1 MMPYEYDYLFEVMF
15 VLIFAI
21 VAVTF
26 IVILVRGV
34 SEWNSNNHSP
44 KLSVEAT
51 CVSKRTSVTHHSDPV
66 AGDIS
71 GAHGYTH
78 SSNTTYYATFE
89 VESGDRMEFRIS
101 GPQYGKLR
109 EGDTGTLSFQGTRF
123 LSFDRHSSQ
132 KEDVSFE
139 IEHSGDDSYHGL
151 KI

>member
-1 MMPYEYDYLFEVMF
+1 MMPYEFDYFF
-15 VLIFAI
+15 
-21 VAVTF
+21 
-26 IVILVRGV
+26 
-34 SEWNSNNHSP
+34 NSNNHSP
-44 KLSVEAT
+44 KLGVEAT

-101 GPQYGKLR
+101 GPKLR

-123 LSFDRHSSQ
+123 LSFDRHESQ
-132 KEDVSFE
+132 REDVSFE
-139 IEHSGDDSYHGL
+139 IENSSD
-151 KI
+151 IEVEVE

>member
-1 MMPYEYDYLFEVMF
+1 MTPCGFDFIFPLMF
-15 VLIFAI
+15 VLVFSL
-21 VAVTF
+21 VAVTI
-26 IVILVRGV
+26 IVTLVRGV
-34 SEWNSNNHSP
+34 SEWSHNNHSP
-44 KLSVEAT
+44 KLSAEAT

-78 SSNTTYYATFE
+78 SSNTTYYAAFE

-123 LSFDRHSSQ
+123 LSFDRHVSQ
-132 KEDVSFE
+132 REDVSFE
-139 IEHSGDDSYHGL
+139 IENSSD
-151 KI
+151 IEVEVE

>member
-1 MMPYEYDYLFEVMF
+1 MMPYEFDYLFTIMF

-21 VAVTF
+21 IAVTF

-34 SEWNSNNHSP
+34 TEWNNNNHSP

-51 CVSKRTSVTHHSDPV
+51 CVAKRTNTTHHDEPV

-78 SSNTTYYATFE
+78 SSNTTYYAAFE

-123 LSFDRHSSQ
+123 LSFDRHASQ
-132 KEDVSFE
+132 REDVSFE
-139 IEHSGDDSYHGL
+139 LERSSGVEVEVE
-151 KI
+151 

>member
-1 MMPYEYDYLFEVMF
+1 MMYYEFDSLFIIMF
-15 VLIFAI
+15 VLVFAI
-21 VAVTF
+21 VAVSF

-34 SEWNSNNHSP
+34 SEWSHNNHSP
-44 KLSVEAT
+44 KLGVEAT
-51 CVSKRTSVTHHSDPV
+51 CVSKRTSVTHHSDPI

-71 GAHGYTH
+71 GSHGYTH
-78 SSNTTYYATFE
+78 SSNTTYYAAFE

-123 LSFDRHSSQ
+123 LSFDRHESQ

-139 IEHSGDDSYHGL
+139 IEHCGDDSYRGL

>member
-1 MMPYEYDYLFEVMF
+1 MTPYGFDFIFPLMF
-15 VLIFAI
+15 VLVFSL

-26 IVILVRGV
+26 VVTLVRGA
-34 SEWNSNNHSP
+34 SEWNRNNHSP
-44 KLSVEAT
+44 KLGVEAT
-51 CVSKRTSVTHHSDPV
+51 CVSKRTNVTHHNEPV

-89 VESGDRMEFRIS
+89 VESGDRIEFHIT
-101 GPQYGKLR
+101 GLQYGKLR

-139 IEHSGDDSYHGL
+139 IENSSD
-151 KI
+151 IEVEVE

>member
-1 MMPYEYDYLFEVMF
+1 MMFYEFDSLFTVMF
-15 VLIFAI
+15 VLVFAI
-21 VAVTF
+21 IAVTF

-34 SEWNSNNHSP
+34 SEWSHNNHSP
-44 KLSVEAT
+44 KLGVEAT

-89 VESGDRMEFRIS
+89 VESGDRMEFHIT
-101 GPQYGKLR
+101 GLQYGKLR
-109 EGDTGTLSFQGTRF
+109 EGDTGTLSFQGIRF
-123 LSFDRHSSQ
+123 LSFDRHVSQ
-132 KEDVSFE
+132 REDVSFE
-139 IEHSGDDSYHGL
+139 IEHSSDDSYRGL

>member
-1 MMPYEYDYLFEVMF
+1 MMPYEFDYFFIVMF
-15 VLIFAI
+15 VLVFAI
-21 VAVTF
+21 IAVTF

-44 KLSVEAT
+44 KLGVEAT

-78 SSNTTYYATFE
+78 SSNT
-89 VESGDRMEFRIS
+89 ESGDRMEFRIS

-123 LSFDRHSSQ
+123 LSFDRHESQ
-132 KEDVSFE
+132 REDVSFE
-139 IEHSGDDSYHGL
+139 IENSSD
-151 KI
+151 IEVEVE

>member
-1 MMPYEYDYLFEVMF
+1 MMPYEFDYFFIVMF
-15 VLIFAI
+15 VLVFAI
-21 VAVTF
+21 IAVTF

-44 KLSVEAT
+44 KLGVEAT

-101 GPQYGKLR
+101 GPQ
-109 EGDTGTLSFQGTRF
+109 
-123 LSFDRHSSQ
+123 LSFDRHESQ
-132 KEDVSFE
+132 REDVSFE
-139 IEHSGDDSYHGL
+139 IENSSD
-151 KI
+151 IEVEVE

>member
-1 MMPYEYDYLFEVMF
+1 MMPYEFDYFFNVMF
-15 VLIFAI
+15 MLVFAI

-26 IVILVRGV
+26 IVILVRGI
-34 SEWNSNNHSP
+34 SEWNSNNH
-44 KLSVEAT
+44 
-51 CVSKRTSVTHHSDPV
+51 
-66 AGDIS
+66 S

-101 GPQYGKLR
+101 GPKYGKLR
-109 EGDTGTLSFQGTRF
+109 EGDMGTLSFQGTRF

-139 IEHSGDDSYHGL
+139 IEHSGDDSYRGL

>member
-1 MMPYEYDYLFEVMF
+1 MMPYEFDYLFTIMF

-21 VAVTF
+21 IAVTF
-26 IVILVRGV
+26 IVILLRGV
-34 SEWNSNNHSP
+34 SEWSHNNHSP
-44 KLSVEAT
+44 KLGVEAT

-66 AGDIS
+66 AWDIS

-139 IEHSGDDSYHGL
+139 IEHSGDDSYRGL

>member
-1 MMPYEYDYLFEVMF
+1 MMPYEFDYLFTIMF

-21 VAVTF
+21 IAVTF

-44 KLSVEAT
+44 KLGVEAT

-123 LSFDRHSSQ
+123 LSFDRHESQ
-132 KEDVSFE
+132 REDVSFE
-139 IEHSGDDSYHGL
+139 IEYSGDDLYRGL

>member
-1 MMPYEYDYLFEVMF
+1 MMPYVFDYLFTIMF

-21 VAVTF
+21 IAVTF

-34 SEWNSNNHSP
+34 SEWSHNNHSP
-44 KLSVEAT
+44 KLGVEAT

-89 VESGDRMEFRIS
+89 VKSGDRMEFRIS

-123 LSFDRHSSQ
+123 LSFDRHESQ
-132 KEDVSFE
+132 REDVSFE
-139 IEHSGDDSYHGL
+139 IENSSD
-151 KI
+151 IEVEVE

>member
-1 MMPYEYDYLFEVMF
+1 MMPYEFDYFFIVMF
-15 VLIFAI
+15 VLVFAI
-21 VAVTF
+21 IAVTF

-44 KLSVEAT
+44 KLGVEAT

-123 LSFDRHSSQ
+123 LSFDRHASQ
-132 KEDVSFE
+132 REDVSFE
-139 IEHSGDDSYHGL
+139 IENSSD
-151 KI
+151 IEVEVE

>member
-1 MMPYEYDYLFEVMF
+1 MMPYEFDYFFIVMF
-15 VLIFAI
+15 VLVFAI
-21 VAVTF
+21 IAVTF

-44 KLSVEAT
+44 KLGVEAT

-101 GPQYGKLR
+101 GGKRRSNGVPYIRTSIRQVKRRRYG
-109 EGDTGTLSFQGTRF
+109 DS
-123 LSFDRHSSQ
+123 
-132 KEDVSFE
+132 V
-139 IEHSGDDSYHGL
+139 ISGN
-151 KI
+151 KIFIV

>member
-1 MMPYEYDYLFEVMF
+1 
-15 VLIFAI
+15 
-21 VAVTF
+21 
-26 IVILVRGV
+26 
-34 SEWNSNNHSP
+34 
-44 KLSVEAT
+44 VEAT
-51 CVSKRTSVTHHSDPV
+51 CVSKRTSVTHHNEPV

-78 SSNTTYYATFE
+78 SSNTTYYAAFE

-123 LSFDRHSSQ
+123 LSFDRHESQ
-132 KEDVSFE
+132 REDVSFE
-139 IEHSGDDSYHGL
+139 IEYSGDDSYRGL